1 MCTSQHIVDFFSR
14 SLLLFY
20 LLTYYQCI
28 CCGVGISKLEAVCFL
43 PQKYD
48 IQYMLVFTP
57 STRNKVDGEVR
68 KITFPKIK

>member
-1 MCTSQHIVDFFSR
+1 MHKSTYRGLFFSLAFTFL
-14 SLLLFY
+14 SSF
-20 LLTYYQCI
+20 TYYQCI

-57 STRNKVDGEVR
+57 GTRNKVDEEVR